1 MDTFAHI
8 TIPLLILLA
17 LRVNTRKALIM
28 LPLAV
33 VPDLDLFFRQHR
45 LLFHNMFFA
54 IVIPLLIVIY
64 IRKYKPKYLD
74 YAWIGLFYLASHLIL
89 DLSVGTAL
97 LYPLTTDFYQITANL
112 YVNFWGP
119 FPFPWLETSFNVI
132 SAESTVS
139 IGEQLGPSEAVQR
152 YPSMSDTSSGLL
164 ITLLLA
170 AAMYFEKSRVF
181 ITEVQNLIKD
191 IIYNFKDVIKD
202 KIKIKKE

>member
-1 MDTFAHI
+1 MNVMDTFAHI

-17 LRVNTRKALIM
+17 LRINTRKALLM

-33 VPDLDLFFRQHR
+33 IPDLDLFFRQHR
-45 LLFHNMFFA
+45 LLFHNVFFI
-54 IVIPLLIVIY
+54 IVIPLIVVIY
-64 IRKYKPKYLD
+64 MHKYKPKYYD

-89 DLSVGTAL
+89 DLSEGIAL
-97 LYPLTTDFYQITANL
+97 FYPLTTDFYQITANL

-119 FPFPWLETSFNVI
+119 IPFPWLESSFDVI
-132 SAESTVS
+132 AAESTVA

-170 AAMYFEKSRVF
+170 AMMYFEKSRVF
-181 ITEVQNLIKD
+181 ISEVRKLIEDIFHYFKDLLLNLIK
-191 IIYNFKDVIKD
+191 
-202 KIKIKKE
+202 